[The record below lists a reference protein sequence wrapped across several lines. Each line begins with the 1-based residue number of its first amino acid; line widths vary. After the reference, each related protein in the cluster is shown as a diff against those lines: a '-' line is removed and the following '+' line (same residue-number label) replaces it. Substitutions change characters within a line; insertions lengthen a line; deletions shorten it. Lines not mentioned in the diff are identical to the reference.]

1 MTPRQKAIRRL
12 QNLVDKRWE
21 PMGKRHGVDYEELD
35 KSFEEFARE
44 AMGRHAYSWACRE
57 SQVRSKSIE
66 YALKV
71 LKEASE

>member
-21 PMGKRHGVDYEELD
+21 PWGKRHGVDYEELNKVLD
-35 KSFEEFARE
+35 EVARE
-44 AMGRHAYSWACRE
+44 AMGRHAYSWACRK

-71 LKEASE
+71 LKEDIE

>member
-1 MTPRQKAIRRL
+1 
-12 QNLVDKRWE
+12 
-21 PMGKRHGVDYEELD
+21 MGKRHGVDYEELD
-35 KSFEEFARE
+35 KSFDEFARE
-44 AMGRHAYSWACRE
+44 AMGRHAYRWACRK